1 MVINMR
7 YAVDEI
13 IDNLV
18 KLENMDTGEVV
29 NVDISLFPKN
39 IKEGNIVVRK
49 EKYIID
55 YEYEN
60 NRRNIIQDKLN
71 KIKE

>member
-18 KLENMDTGEVV
+18 KLENLDTGEIV

-55 YEYEN
+55 YEYEKKE
-60 NRRNIIQDKLN
+60 DKMFLIN
-71 KIKE
+71 

>member
-18 KLENMDTGEVV
+18 KLENLDTGEIV

-55 YEYEN
+55 YEYEKE
-60 NRRNIIQDKLN
+60 RRQNILDKLN
-71 KIKE
+71 NIK

>member
-1 MVINMR
+1 MR